1 MQMLELFTFRWLRL
15 CFGQSKDNLGERT
28 LRVAEEALELAQA
41 ELVAD
46 GKNPRKLLHA
56 LVDQVCDK
64 PVGEPFQELG
74 GVMVTLGAY
83 AMVKHRSATVLQDP
97 TNAAQPKSL
106 LELAWETELMRIM
119 DPQVIEQIR
128 KKQATKVTNA

>member
-1 MQMLELFTFRWLRL
+1 MQLLERFTFRWLRL

-28 LRVAEEALELAQA
+28 LRIAEEALELAQA

-83 AMVKHRSATVLQDP
+83 VMVKYRAGHADPDP
-97 TNAAQPKSL
+97 TNASQPKSIM
-106 LELAWETELMRIM
+106 EQAWEAELYRIM